1 MALEVDI
8 EAPEIVKYDPV
19 RMDKTFVSL
28 DADMR
33 RVFLRGCAWNNV
45 WDIAVLTCI
54 IAFALNSVPLA
65 TNIWDSFARVC
76 ATLLFAVLVVKVLA
90 RLIPLTRLRPCY
102 TSKLEETSYLI
113 QEPFRKSFSLT
124 DVPELISVIA
134 LSAGYALS
142 FHNGG
147 NYAWYGLSVAVAF
160 ALGNIWNLSS
170 YDLFPRYTDA
180 AVYLLKD
187 EDEEVVEEE

>member
-1 MALEVDI
+1 MALDI
-8 EAPEIVKYDPV
+8 DIDTPEIVKYDPA
-19 RMDKTFVSL
+19 RMTKTFVSL

-33 RVFLRGCAWNNV
+33 RDFLRGCSWDNV
-45 WDIAVLTCI
+45 WDICVLTCV
-54 IAFALNSVPLA
+54 IAFSASGSPLA

-76 ATLLFAVLVVKVLA
+76 AILLFAVLVVKGLA

-102 TSKLEETSYLI
+102 TPKLEETSYLV

-147 NYAWYGLSVAVAF
+147 NYAWYGLSVVVAF
-160 ALGNIWNLSS
+160 ALGNIWNLCS

-180 AVYLLKD
+180 AVYMLKG
-187 EDEEVVEEE
+187 EEVAEEE

>member
-1 MALEVDI
+1 MALDVDI
-8 EAPEIVKYDPV
+8 DVPEIVKYDPE

-33 RVFLRGCAWNNV
+33 RDFLRGCAWDNV
-45 WDIAVLTCI
+45 GDIAVLSGV
-54 IAFALNSVPLA
+54 IAFVNNSVPLA
-65 TNIWDSFARVC
+65 TSIWDSFARVC
-76 ATLLFAVLVVKVLA
+76 VSLLFAVLVVKVLA

-102 TSKLEETSYLI
+102 TLKLEETSYLV

-147 NYAWYGLSVAVAF
+147 NYAWYGLSVVVAF
-160 ALGNIWNLSS
+160 ALGNIWNLCS
-170 YDLFPRYTDA
+170 YDLFPGYTDA
-180 AVYLLKD
+180 AVYLLND
-187 EDEEVVEEE
+187 NEADEEE

>member
-1 MALEVDI
+1 MALDI
-8 EAPEIVKYDPV
+8 DIDTPEIVKYDPA
-19 RMDKTFVSL
+19 RMTKTFVSL

-33 RVFLRGCAWNNV
+33 RDFLRGCSWDNV
-45 WDIAVLTCI
+45 WDICVLTCV
-54 IAFALNSVPLA
+54 IAFSASGSPLA

-76 ATLLFAVLVVKVLA
+76 AILLFAVLVVKGLA

-102 TSKLEETSYLI
+102 TPKLEETSYLV

-147 NYAWYGLSVAVAF
+147 NYAWYGLSVVVAF
-160 ALGNIWNLSS
+160 ALGNIWNLCS

-187 EDEEVVEEE
+187 EEVGEEE

>member
-1 MALEVDI
+1 MALDVDI
-8 EAPEIVKYDPV
+8 DTPEIVKYDPA
-19 RMDKTFVSL
+19 RMTKTFVSL

-33 RVFLRGCAWNNV
+33 RDFLRGCSWDNV
-45 WDIAVLTCI
+45 WDICVLTCV
-54 IAFALNSVPLA
+54 IAFSASGSPLA

-76 ATLLFAVLVVKVLA
+76 AILLFAVLVVKVLA

-102 TSKLEETSYLI
+102 TPKLEETSYLV

-147 NYAWYGLSVAVAF
+147 NYAWYGLSVVVAF
-160 ALGNIWNLSS
+160 ALGNIWNLCS

-187 EDEEVVEEE
+187 EEVGEEE

>member
-1 MALEVDI
+1 MALDVDI
-8 EAPEIVKYDPV
+8 DTPEIVKYDPA
-19 RMDKTFVSL
+19 RMTKTFVSL

-33 RVFLRGCAWNNV
+33 RDFLRGCSWDNV
-45 WDIAVLTCI
+45 WDICVLTCV
-54 IAFALNSVPLA
+54 IAFSASGSPLA

-76 ATLLFAVLVVKVLA
+76 AILLFAVLVVKVLA
-90 RLIPLTRLRPCY
+90 RLIPLTRLRPCC
-102 TSKLEETSYLI
+102 TPKLEETSYLV

-147 NYAWYGLSVAVAF
+147 NYAWYGLSVVVAF
-160 ALGNIWNLSS
+160 ALGNIWNLCS

-187 EDEEVVEEE
+187 EEVGEEE

>member
-1 MALEVDI
+1 MALDVDI
-8 EAPEIVKYDPV
+8 DTPEIVKYDPA
-19 RMDKTFVSL
+19 RMTKTFVSL

-33 RVFLRGCAWNNV
+33 RDFLRGCSWDNV
-45 WDIAVLTCI
+45 WDICVLTCV
-54 IAFALNSVPLA
+54 IAFSASGSPLA

-76 ATLLFAVLVVKVLA
+76 AILLFAVLVVKVLA

-102 TSKLEETSYLI
+102 TPKLEETSYLV

-134 LSAGYALS
+134 LSVGYALS

-147 NYAWYGLSVAVAF
+147 NYAWYGLSVVVAF
-160 ALGNIWNLSS
+160 ALGNIWNLCS

-187 EDEEVVEEE
+187 EEVGEEE

>member
-1 MALEVDI
+1 MALDVDI
-8 EAPEIVKYDPV
+8 DVPEIVKYDPE

-33 RVFLRGCAWNNV
+33 RDFLRGCAWDNV
-45 WDIAVLTCI
+45 GDIAVLSGV
-54 IAFALNSVPLA
+54 IAFVNNSVPLA
-65 TNIWDSFARVC
+65 TSIWDSFARVC
-76 ATLLFAVLVVKVLA
+76 VSLLFAVLVVKVLA

-102 TSKLEETSYLI
+102 TLKLEETSYLV

-147 NYAWYGLSVAVAF
+147 NYAWYGLSVVVAF
-160 ALGNIWNLSS
+160 ALGNIWNLCS
-170 YDLFPRYTDA
+170 YDLFPGYTDA

-187 EDEEVVEEE
+187 EEVGEEE

>member
-1 MALEVDI
+1 MALDVDI
-8 EAPEIVKYDPV
+8 DTPEIVKYDPA
-19 RMDKTFVSL
+19 RMTKTFVSL

-33 RVFLRGCAWNNV
+33 RDFLRGYSWDNV
-45 WDIAVLTCI
+45 WDICVLTCV
-54 IAFALNSVPLA
+54 IAFSASGSPLA

-76 ATLLFAVLVVKVLA
+76 AILLFAVLVVKGLA

-102 TSKLEETSYLI
+102 TPKLEETSYLV

-147 NYAWYGLSVAVAF
+147 NYAWYGLSVVVAF
-160 ALGNIWNLSS
+160 ALGNIWNLCS

-187 EDEEVVEEE
+187 EEVAVEE

>member
-1 MALEVDI
+1 MALDI
-8 EAPEIVKYDPV
+8 DIDTPEIVKYDPA
-19 RMDKTFVSL
+19 RMTKTFVSL

-33 RVFLRGCAWNNV
+33 RDFLRGCSWDNV
-45 WDIAVLTCI
+45 WDICVLTCV
-54 IAFALNSVPLA
+54 IAFSASGSPLA

-76 ATLLFAVLVVKVLA
+76 AILLFAVLVVKGLA

-102 TSKLEETSYLI
+102 TPKLEETSYLV

-147 NYAWYGLSVAVAF
+147 NYAWYGLSVVVAF
-160 ALGNIWNLSS
+160 ALGNIWNLCS

-187 EDEEVVEEE
+187 EEVAVEE

>member
-1 MALEVDI
+1 MALDVDI
-8 EAPEIVKYDPV
+8 DVPEIVKYDPEQ
-19 RMDKTFVSL
+19 MDKTFVSL

-33 RVFLRGCAWNNV
+33 RDFLRGCAWDNV
-45 WDIAVLTCI
+45 WNIAVLSGV
-54 IAFALNSVPLA
+54 IAFVNNSVPLA
-65 TNIWDSFARVC
+65 TSIWDSFARVC
-76 ATLLFAVLVVKVLA
+76 ASLLFAVLVVKVLA

-102 TSKLEETSYLI
+102 TLKLEETSYLV

-147 NYAWYGLSVAVAF
+147 NYAWYGLSVVVAF
-160 ALGNIWNLSS
+160 ALGNIWNLCS
-170 YDLFPRYTDA
+170 YDLFPGYTDA

-187 EDEEVVEEE
+187 EEVGEEE

>member
-1 MALEVDI
+1 MALDVDI
-8 EAPEIVKYDPV
+8 DMPEIVKYDPV

-33 RVFLRGCAWNNV
+33 RDFLRGCSWDNV
-45 WDIAVLTCI
+45 WDICVLTCV
-54 IAFALNSVPLA
+54 IAFSASGSPLA

-76 ATLLFAVLVVKVLA
+76 AILLFAVLVVKVLA

-102 TSKLEETSYLI
+102 TPKLEETSYLV

-134 LSAGYALS
+134 LSVGYALS

-147 NYAWYGLSVAVAF
+147 NYAWYGLSVVVAF
-160 ALGNIWNLSS
+160 ALGNIWNLCS

-187 EDEEVVEEE
+187 EEVGEEE

>member
-1 MALEVDI
+1 MALDVDI
-8 EAPEIVKYDPV
+8 DVPEIVKYDPE

-33 RVFLRGCAWNNV
+33 RDFLRGCAWDNV
-45 WDIAVLTCI
+45 GDIAVLSGV
-54 IAFALNSVPLA
+54 IAFVNNSVPLA
-65 TNIWDSFARVC
+65 TSIWDSFARVC
-76 ATLLFAVLVVKVLA
+76 VSLLFAVLVVKVLA

-102 TSKLEETSYLI
+102 TLKLEETSYLV

-147 NYAWYGLSVAVAF
+147 NYAWYGLSVVVAF
-160 ALGNIWNLSS
+160 ALGNIWNLCS

-180 AVYLLKD
+180 AVYLLND
-187 EDEEVVEEE
+187 NEADEEE

>member
-1 MALEVDI
+1 MALDVDI
-8 EAPEIVKYDPV
+8 DTPEVVKYDPA
-19 RMDKTFVSL
+19 RMTKTFVSL

-33 RVFLRGCAWNNV
+33 RDFLRGCSWDNV
-45 WDIAVLTCI
+45 WDIAVLSCV
-54 IAFALNSVPLA
+54 IAFANNSVPLA
-65 TNIWDSFARVC
+65 TTIWDSFARVC

-134 LSAGYALS
+134 LPAGYALS

-147 NYAWYGLSVAVAF
+147 NYAWYGLAVVVAF
-160 ALGNIWNLSS
+160 ALGNIWNLCS

-180 AVYLLKD
+180 AVYLLN
-187 EDEEVVEEE
+187 DEEAGEEE

>member
-1 MALEVDI
+1 MALDVDI
-8 EAPEIVKYDPV
+8 DTPEIVKYDPA
-19 RMDKTFVSL
+19 RMTKTFVSL

-33 RVFLRGCAWNNV
+33 RDFLRGCSWDNV
-45 WDIAVLTCI
+45 RDIAVLTGV
-54 IAFALNSVPLA
+54 IAFANNSVPLA
-65 TNIWDSFARVC
+65 TSIWDSFARVC
-76 ATLLFAVLVVKVLA
+76 VTLLFAVLVVKGLA

-102 TSKLEETSYLI
+102 TSKLEETSCLV

-147 NYAWYGLSVAVAF
+147 NYAWYGLSVVVAF
-160 ALGNIWNLSS
+160 ALGNIWNLCA

-180 AVYLLKD
+180 AVYLLKT
-187 EDEEVVEEE
+187 EEADEEE

>member
-1 MALEVDI
+1 MALDVDI
-8 EAPEIVKYDPV
+8 DTPEVVKYDPV
-19 RMDKTFVSL
+19 RMDKAFVSL

-33 RVFLRGCAWNNV
+33 RDFLRGCSWDNV
-45 WDIAVLTCI
+45 WDIAVLTGVI
-54 IAFALNSVPLA
+54 VFVNNSMPL
-65 TNIWDSFARVC
+65 TTSIWDSFARVC
-76 ATLLFAVLVVKVLA
+76 VTLLFAVLVVKGLA

-102 TSKLEETSYLI
+102 TSKLEETSYLV

-124 DVPELISVIA
+124 DVPELISVIT

-147 NYAWYGLSVAVAF
+147 NYAWYGLSVVVAF
-160 ALGNIWNLSS
+160 ALGNIWNLCS

-180 AVYLLKD
+180 AVYMLKS
-187 EDEEVVEEE
+187 EEPDEEE

>member
-1 MALEVDI
+1 MALDVGIDV
-8 EAPEIVKYDPV
+8 PEIVKYDPA

-33 RVFLRGCAWNNV
+33 RDFLRGCAWDNV
-45 WDIAVLTCI
+45 WDIAVLSGV
-54 IAFALNSVPLA
+54 IAFVNNSVPLA
-65 TNIWDSFARVC
+65 TSIWDSFARVC
-76 ATLLFAVLVVKVLA
+76 VSLLFAVLVVKVLA

-102 TSKLEETSYLI
+102 TLKLEETSYLV

-147 NYAWYGLSVAVAF
+147 NYAWYGLSVVVAF
-160 ALGNIWNLSS
+160 ALGNIWNLCS
-170 YDLFPRYTDA
+170 YDLFPGYTDA
-180 AVYLLKD
+180 AVYLLNV
-187 EDEEVVEEE
+187 EEADEEE